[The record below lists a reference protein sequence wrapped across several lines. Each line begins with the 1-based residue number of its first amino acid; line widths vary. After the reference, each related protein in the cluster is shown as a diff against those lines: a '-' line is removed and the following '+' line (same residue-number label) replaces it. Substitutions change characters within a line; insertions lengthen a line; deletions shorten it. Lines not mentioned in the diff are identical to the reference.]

1 MVNMALP
8 SLPAVTRVMMS
19 PSYSANCLVG
29 EKVFP
34 ASIRLPKGLKTVWDS
49 LPVPAAGMQPQ
60 HVRGEDDL
68 GQARGQQ
75 VRSCVAGDCGEGVG
89 GCVQLPL
96 LRHAGARK
104 TKDQVGTGA

>member
-1 MVNMALP
+1 M
-8 SLPAVTRVMMS
+8 
-19 PSYSANCLVG
+19 
-29 EKVFP
+29 FP
-34 ASIRLPKGLKTVWDS
+34 ASSRLPKGLKTVWDS